1 MLVQYSICFLIGFKK
16 KIYICIYSLSG
27 DESMVAPYLLE
38 DIFFCPGPGHKA
50 LDFILYD
57 SIWAQTYIVSSKQGL
72 DILSFDSLDNFMQ
85 K

>member
-1 MLVQYSICFLIGFKK
+1 
-16 KIYICIYSLSG
+16 
-27 DESMVAPYLLE
+27 MVAPYLLE
-38 DIFFCPGPGHKA
+38 NIFFCPGPGHKA